1 MNAIPQRQPIGPVM
15 QMCSGRAWSLAAP
28 DPADVHWPDIA
39 EQLAKVPRFVGATP
53 GVAYSV
59 AQHCCLVADTLPLT
73 LRPYGLLHDA
83 PEAFSGD
90 IPTPYK
96 RLVAQIAAGQGAGD
110 VLAFAEEMQA
120 RALHAAAGLEYP
132 LPVADHGAIKRADL
146 VALATEH
153 RDLQVENP
161 LAWRESLPDPLPAV
175 VRPWPWPRAADE
187 WLARLYRWCPATYAR
202 THTRSL

>member
-1 MNAIPQRQPIGPVM
+1 MNAIPDRSPDYAI

-39 EQLAKVPRFVGATP
+39 EQLAKINRFVGATP
-53 GVAYSV
+53 GTALSV
-59 AQHCCLVADTLPLT
+59 AQHCCTVADMLPPA

-96 RLVAQIAAGQGAGD
+96 RLVAMLAAEEGAGD

-120 RALHAAAGLEYP
+120 RAIHAAAGLDYP
-132 LPVADHGAIKRADL
+132 LSVAEHGAVKRADL

-153 RDLQVENP
+153 RDLQVEGGA
-161 LAWRESLPDPLPAV
+161 AWREALPEPLPTV
-175 VRPWPWPRAADE
+175 VRPWPWPKAADE
-187 WLARLYRWCPATYAR
+187 WLARLYRWCPRAYAR
-202 THTRSL
+202 THRSF